1 MFPNGRIGTNT
12 PMPLHG
18 VHEVGLRRL
27 EPLLAATVGG
37 LPDHDDRFAYCLVV
51 DAPSHGLL
59 AFIVGSATQ
68 QPDAVLTVVAVYLR
82 KFVQYPP
89 MSFFCAYWNRYRI
102 VATSSC
108 FTILKMRPPTWLP
121 PAVVANPLIEA
132 TTFVE

>member
-1 MFPNGRIGTNT
+1 
-12 PMPLHG
+12 MPLHG

-89 MSFFCAYWNRYRI
+89 HVLLLCLLEPVPDRGDKLLLHHLEDASAHVAASRSFR
-102 VATSSC
+102 
-108 FTILKMRPPTWLP
+108 
-121 PAVVANPLIEA
+121 
-132 TTFVE
+132 